1 MKAFMNAA
9 DRRVIYRLSLLHAK
23 KCLVYPLDTFL
34 LRLDYNKDTVSK
46 PPQIA
51 WTRDCMLES
60 EFTNSISVSA
70 NSDAVM

>member
-23 KCLVYPLDTFL
+23 KCLPSRHL
-34 LRLDYNKDTVSK
+34 LRIDYNKDTVSK